1 MREHR
6 FIRHKTSTELVA
18 ISGFKNPGRK
28 LKSVRKH
35 GMWAFVDVPVNEDEI
50 CVVHYW
56 HRADQPAD
64 QVALMLA
71 HELGHIA
78 DGGPKDYIIGDA
90 AEEDRADEFA
100 RAAWEALKI
109 VLASGLL
116 VDTRKRVRPS
126 FEYAPCDHS

>member
-6 FIRHKTSTELVA
+6 FIRHSTSTKLVA
-18 ISGFKNPGRK
+18 ISGFKNKARK

-35 GMWAFVDVPVNEDEI
+35 GMWAFVDIPAAEDEI
-50 CVVHYW
+50 CEVHYW

-64 QVALMLA
+64 QVALMIA

-78 DGGPKDYIIGDA
+78 DGGPKDHVIGDA

-100 RAAWEALKI
+100 RAAWEAVKVVI
-109 VLASGLL
+109 ASGMLA
-116 VDTRKRVRPS
+116 DPRKRVRRSPDDD
-126 FEYAPCDHS
+126 CDH